1 MSNKPRRE
9 TRRSQIL
16 RVFTENG
23 STFDGM
29 SQSVM
34 MEEIMLNF
42 IIDEDRAARCAD
54 FLIARF
60 GTVKRVLSAT
70 IDEICEG
77 GVVTE
82 KEAGGIRLV
91 SAFMTRVLLERFKKP
106 IKFDDLNTLTD
117 YLKALYSLE
126 CREKLYMFSVDKK
139 GFLKHR
145 RLISEGT
152 YSNVQVDFGQI
163 SKFMFNEPSGRFI
176 IRNIRAELA
185 EEGVPMADKVELG
198 IMIETPAAVMMSNSV
213 YAGVPAKKVKE
224 VTPEQREEIIRRTAR
239 DYMLYASWFK
249 EEE

>member
-29 SQSVM
+29 SQSVI

-82 KEAGGIRLV
+82 KRGGRHT
-91 SAFMTRVLLERFKKP
+91 SGERIHDACAVRALQKP

-176 IRNIRAELA
+176 ITHNHPNASCTPSSGDISSTAYIKNRAL
-185 EEGVPMADKVELG
+185 ELG
-198 IMIETPAAVMMSNSV
+198 GEMAAHYIIGADGITRVPEEFN
-213 YAGVPAKKVKE
+213 YAEFLFNRDKWKE
-224 VTPEQREEIIRRTAR
+224 
-239 DYMLYASWFK
+239 
-249 EEE
+249 

>member
-29 SQSVM
+29 SQSVI

-139 GFLKHR
+139 GF
-145 RLISEGT
+145 
-152 YSNVQVDFGQI
+152 
-163 SKFMFNEPSGRFI
+163 
-176 IRNIRAELA
+176 
-185 EEGVPMADKVELG
+185 
-198 IMIETPAAVMMSNSV
+198 
-213 YAGVPAKKVKE
+213 
-224 VTPEQREEIIRRTAR
+224 
-239 DYMLYASWFK
+239 
-249 EEE
+249 